1 MKWVDWRHHEPR
13 ELPSRPEVPPYLLED
28 VATVSFAVE
37 SFGASPSLHM
47 VGILVASS
55 LYINKTKLSSGCS
68 PMFTT
73 RVFEDEAACDE
84 YVGFLVRLV
93 CLGSTG
99 GVTGHV
105 ESNGELDGR
114 ESLFT
119 LVPLTGFPLE
129 KEI

>member
-1 MKWVDWRHHEPR
+1 
-13 ELPSRPEVPPYLLED
+13 
-28 VATVSFAVE
+28 
-37 SFGASPSLHM
+37 
-47 VGILVASS
+47 
-55 LYINKTKLSSGCS
+55 
-68 PMFTT
+68 MFTT

-114 ESLFT
+114 ESFFT